1 MFSNSVDPKPIHLLA
16 DHYLFQGWPLYV
28 LYICEA
34 CNSIL
39 ACIAKVPLMSMDDAD
54 MLNEMITN
62 SIVPIADQQTIM
74 SAIDDKVMYQY

>member
-16 DHYLFQGWPLYV
+16 DHYLFQGYV

-34 CNSIL
+34 CIRIL

-54 MLNEMITN
+54 MLNEMIIN
-62 SIVPIADQQTIM
+62 SIVPIADQQIIM